1 MAKKIK
7 VNINEELCVGCGM
20 CASLC
25 PEVFKIE
32 NGKSKIKEE
41 ATLEKHKNCLK
52 KAVENCPVEAIEVIE
67 KKS

>member
-25 PEVFKIE
+25 PEVFEIE

-41 ATLEKHKNCLK
+41 VILEKHQNCLK
-52 KAVENCPVEAIEVIE
+52 KAAENCPVEAIEVSE